1 MGRGRGRRRRP
12 LPAFRSPRQEGP
24 RRPHAGQRER
34 RFHRPDSRPEPTFPY
49 HDADWQAAA
58 KHYAIAHIYDTL
70 AANAADAEAKAR
82 ITVECFAVSPLV
94 PLNTNIYL
102 QEAKGLAI
110 ALHIKGVQFEEDE
123 TDGFGL
129 TLAVPIPLK
138 AILLTG
144 EVEADQL
151 TPTTGM
157 VAFRIRAK
165 GLKSPFKT
173 QQGKWLAPIL
183 VEEQIAAAASSNG
196 TAPKFDNLRTHLRRM
211 GRNATKRELAAGS
224 AAGCAV
230 AYTLWITDLDPI
242 EYDLLFE
249 RFLNPSRVSMPD
261 IDMDFDTRYRDN
273 MIRYAADM
281 YGRDCVAQVMT
292 FSQIKARAAVRDAA
306 RVLGYPYSVGDKV
319 AKAMPPLIMGRDSHH
334 CAGTIVH

>member
-1 MGRGRGRRRRP
+1 MRKSPVALQRTPNGTRSAA
-12 LPAFRSPRQEGP
+12 LPCATKTTRETELIVIACLSLKQRVGLWRSRSEIISQPP
-24 RRPHAGQRER
+24 P
-34 RFHRPDSRPEPTFPY
+34 
-49 HDADWQAAA
+49 
-58 KHYAIAHIYDTL
+58 
-70 AANAADAEAKAR
+70 
-82 ITVECFAVSPLV
+82 
-94 PLNTNIYL
+94 
-102 QEAKGLAI
+102 
-110 ALHIKGVQFEEDE
+110 FEEDE

-224 AAGCAV
+224 AAGTSGGKRRADD
-230 AYTLWITDLDPI
+230 AEEGEISDGGA
-242 EYDLLFE
+242 
-249 RFLNPSRVSMPD
+249 SRASGASSSMSKLARKAQNGFD
-261 IDMDFDTRYRDN
+261 IR
-273 MIRYAADM
+273 
-281 YGRDCVAQVMT
+281 
-292 FSQIKARAAVRDAA
+292 
-306 RVLGYPYSVGDKV
+306 
-319 AKAMPPLIMGRDSHH
+319 
-334 CAGTIVH
+334 